1 MRSLLHKLLL
11 SSLLI
16 IFLPMGLAIL
26 WTSKTLSSLLEVLFV
41 EKSSAH
47 TEQVKFLLGEKR
59 EMATGLVHWI
69 AEMPGVRKAL
79 EQNDRDGLFQQLLP
93 VVGSIEVDFIEILD
107 PKGNIFLR
115 VHDPSRYGDRP
126 NLASDVQD
134 LLHGVRDFAAYGVE
148 ARDGKAYLRASET
161 VEGEGVVG
169 VVSVGYA
176 LNRDFIHKLEKLS
189 GSKIVITIGDRQ
201 YNATQV
207 EPAVERKTLARPEG
221 VQSGAAQWHRDGPS
235 PSLEIR
241 LPLETDRGT
250 EGVLALF
257 FPTLELR
264 TAITALRVT
273 LFFVALLGIALAF
286 MISWI
291 LSKRFTRP
299 LKELAQGTEQV
310 AAGNY
315 AIEVRPKSQDE
326 IGTLAAS
333 FNRMLEELRRSK
345 AEAEGY
351 RLELE
356 RKFVERGQEL
366 AETEKKRA
374 AMAHMVAHDLKN
386 PLLGIKKTLERLEQ
400 TRAETTVE
408 QRRRL
413 LQELLSASDLVIGMV
428 NEMLDLYR
436 SDFGELPLSLSPFPI
451 DEPIQTCLRIL
462 APELDEKGI
471 KVVSRLGQPNISLVA
486 DKRRVTR
493 LLVNLLSNA
502 IKFSSE
508 NGQIIVSASLREDG
522 VKIAPQV
529 LLRVE
534 DEGAGLTEQDLP
546 KIFDLFYSRDQGK
559 TDTGTGLGL
568 PYCKLVAEAH
578 GGKIW
583 AESRG
588 AGGFAVSVLLPL
600 NTGGESGA
608 YAT

>member
-47 TEQVKFLLGEKR
+47 TEQVKLLLGEKR
-59 EMATGLVHWI
+59 ETATGLVHWI
-69 AEMPGVRKAL
+69 AEMPGVKKAL
-79 EQNDRDGLFQQLLP
+79 EQDDRDGLFQQLLP
-93 VVGSIEVDFIEILD
+93 VVGSIEVDFIEILE
-107 PKGNIFLR
+107 PEGNIFLR

-176 LNRDFIHKLEKLS
+176 LNRDFIHKLERLS
-189 GSKIVITIGDRQ
+189 GSRIVITIGDRQ

-207 EPAVERKTLARPEG
+207 EPAVEHKTLAPSEG
-221 VQSGAAQWHRDGPS
+221 IQSGAAQWHRDGPA

-291 LSKRFTRP
+291 LSRRFTRP
-299 LKELAQGTEQV
+299 LKELARGTEQV

-315 AIEVRPKSQDE
+315 ATEVRPKSQDE

-356 RKFVERGQEL
+356 RKFVERGKEL

-413 LQELLSASDLVIGMV
+413 VQELLSASDLVIGMV

-471 KVVSRLGQPNISLVA
+471 KVVSRLGPPNISLVA
-486 DKRRVTR
+486 DKRRLTR
-493 LLVNLLSNA
+493 LLINLLSNA

-508 NGQIIVSASLREDG
+508 NGQITVSASLREDG

-534 DEGAGLTEQDLP
+534 DEGAGLTEQDLS
-546 KIFDLFYSRDQGK
+546 KIFDLFYSRDQGRI
-559 TDTGTGLGL
+559 DTGTGLGL

-600 NTGGESGA
+600 NTGGASRA

>member
-1 MRSLLHKLLL
+1 MKSLLHKLLL

-16 IFLPMGLAIL
+16 IVLPMGLAIL

-41 EKSSAH
+41 EKSNAQA
-47 TEQVKFLLGEKR
+47 EQVKLLLREKR
-59 EMATGLVHWI
+59 ETATGLVHWI
-69 AEMPGVRKAL
+69 AEMPAVSKAL
-79 EQNDRDGLFQQLLP
+79 ERNDRDGLFQHLLP
-93 VVGSIEVDFIEILD
+93 VVGSIEMDFIEILD
-107 PKGNIFLR
+107 QEGKIFLR

-126 NLASDVQD
+126 NLAVDVQD
-134 LLHGVRDFAAYGVE
+134 LVRGLRDFAAYGVE

-161 VEGEGVVG
+161 IEGQGVVG
-169 VVSVGYA
+169 VVSVGYG
-176 LNRDFIHKLEKLS
+176 LNRDFIQKLEQVS
-189 GSKIVITIGDRQ
+189 GSKIVITIGDRR
-201 YNATQV
+201 YNAAQV
-207 EPAVERKTLARPEG
+207 DPAVEYPSVSPKE
-221 VQSGAAQWHRDGPS
+221 SGPGAGTRWHREGPS

-241 LPLETDRGT
+241 LPLDTDRGT
-250 EGVLALF
+250 EGFFSLF

-264 TAITALRVT
+264 TAISALRVT
-273 LFFVALLGIALAF
+273 LFLVALLGIALAF
-286 MISWI
+286 AISWI

-315 AIEVRPKSQDE
+315 ATEVRPKSRDE

-351 RLELE
+351 RQELE
-356 RKFVERGQEL
+356 RKFVERGNEL
-366 AETEKKRA
+366 ADTEKKRA

-400 TRAETTVE
+400 TRAETTTE
-408 QRRRL
+408 QRRKL

-436 SDFGELPLSLSPFPI
+436 SDFGELPLSLSHFPI

-462 APELDEKGI
+462 APELEEKGI
-471 KVVSRLGQPNISLVA
+471 KVVSRLGPPDISLIA
-486 DKRRVTR
+486 DKRRLTR
-493 LLVNLLSNA
+493 LLINLLSNA
-502 IKFSSE
+502 IKFSPE
-508 NGQIIVSASLREDG
+508 IGQITVSTALVQDGGKSPQLR
-522 VKIAPQV
+522 
-529 LLRVE
+529 LRVE
-534 DEGAGLTEQDLP
+534 DEGKGLPEQDLP
-546 KIFDLFYSRDQGK
+546 RIFDLFYSRDQGK
-559 TDTGTGLGL
+559 TESSTGLGL
-568 PYCKLVAEAH
+568 PYCKLVADAH

-583 AESRG
+583 AESRD

-600 NTGGESGA
+600 NTGEESRA